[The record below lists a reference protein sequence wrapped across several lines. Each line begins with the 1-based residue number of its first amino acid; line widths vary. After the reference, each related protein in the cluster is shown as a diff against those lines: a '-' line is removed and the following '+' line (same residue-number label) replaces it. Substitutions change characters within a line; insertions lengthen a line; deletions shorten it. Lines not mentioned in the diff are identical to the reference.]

1 MAKGLLKVIL
11 AAAVAAGAG
20 LLVVHLLPGGDTPGR
35 LTAALQ
41 VAVSG
46 GVIMVVYL
54 ATAAL
59 LRVPEITQV
68 VGMVRRK
75 LGR

>member
-1 MAKGLLKVIL
+1 ML
-11 AAAVAAGAG
+11 VAALVATGAS
-20 LLVVHLLPGGDTPGR
+20 LLVVFLLPGGDTPGR

-41 VAVSG
+41 VVVGG
-46 GVIMVVYL
+46 GVIVLVYL
-54 ATAAL
+54 GTAAL
-59 LRVPEITQV
+59 LRVHEVSQV